1 MLTWSRRDLLIAGGS
16 CIAVGAVGCATT
28 TQPFFRRTGLPLGL
42 QLYTVGADLNKDFDG
57 TLSTISKTGYK
68 TVEMAG
74 LLDRSPTAWR
84 QALERAQLHCPSS
97 HVPPRASRGGQS
109 LNDDLGALAQSA
121 HAIGIGTIVCPSIYV
136 PDRFSLEPLPGE
148 DFGKM
153 LTRIRTAMTVDDW
166 KWNAEYLNTKGAA
179 LKQYGLR
186 FAYHNHNFE
195 FAPAGDS
202 TGMAILLKNTDP
214 ALVSFEMDAGWVAAA
229 GIDPVA
235 LLAKYPGRF
244 TAMHVKDIKASTVAN
259 FELRQDPTEVGQGTI
274 NWKVLLA
281 KAYAAN
287 VRQFYVEQEPPFSR
301 PPLEAVALSFNYLN
315 ALVA

>member
-1 MLTWSRRDLLIAGGS
+1 MLTLSRRNFLIAGGS
-16 CIAVGAVGCATT
+16 GLVLGAVGCST

-42 QLYTVGADLNKDFDG
+42 QLYTVSADLNKDFDG

-74 LLDRSPTAWR
+74 LLDRSPAVWR
-84 QALERAQLHCPSS
+84 EALERAHLRCPSS
-97 HVPPRASRGGQS
+97 HVPARASRGAS
-109 LNDDLGALAQSA
+109 LNDDLGTLAQAA
-121 HAIGIGTIVCPSIYV
+121 HTIGIGTIVCPSIYV
-136 PDRFSLEPLPGE
+136 PDRFSLAPLPGE
-148 DFGKM
+148 DFGQM

-166 KWNAEYLNTKGAA
+166 KWNADYLNGKGAG

-195 FAPAGDS
+195 FAPVGDS

-229 GIDPVA
+229 GVDPVGF
-235 LLAKYPGRF
+235 LAKYPGRF
-244 TAMHVKDIKASTVAN
+244 TAMHVKDIKASTQPN

-274 NWKVLLA
+274 DWRVLLA

-287 VRQFYVEQEPPFSR
+287 VRQFYVEQEPPFSH
-301 PPLEAVALSFNYLN
+301 PPLESVALSFNYLN